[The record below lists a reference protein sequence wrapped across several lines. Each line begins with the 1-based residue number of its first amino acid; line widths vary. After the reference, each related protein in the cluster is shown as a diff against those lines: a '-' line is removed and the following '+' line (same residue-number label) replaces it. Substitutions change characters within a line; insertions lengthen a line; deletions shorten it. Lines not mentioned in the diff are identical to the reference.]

1 MLALPYARAQVDDER
16 KVPQG
21 RIGRLAR
28 LAAMGVKS
36 GAGALLDRSG
46 AGSAHHAAEVLGTL
60 RGLAAKVGQM
70 ASYVDGIVPEGQRAA
85 YEASMKALQAAAPK
99 SSAAEI
105 RACVEAELGAPIDRL
120 FARWSDEP
128 LASASIGQV
137 HVAQLADGR
146 EVAVKV
152 QHPGVVQAVESD
164 LANAGILE
172 GFVGALGGKR
182 FETKKMFAVIRA
194 RFREELDYELEA
206 SRLARFA
213 ELHAGDPT
221 VRVPALVRSHCARR
235 VLTTELARGWTFDE
249 ACAAPVDARR
259 AWAETM
265 WRFVFKGTLQ
275 GAMLNADP
283 HPGNYVFH
291 PDGVVTFLDYGCIQE
306 IEPEHRARAESV
318 HRAAL
323 DRDEAAF
330 ARAVAVLVK
339 SKPGALEKL
348 AVAYTRKC
356 FEPLFHSPY
365 HVVRS
370 YAAVLVDEMKGMA
383 QAARKVEPDEFFPMP
398 ADMVFVNR
406 LQFGFYSVLARLDVD
421 VDFAAVERSFL
432 GIATAAPRAPTPATP
447 EEERTPRTRSA

>member
-1 MLALPYARAQVDDER
+1 MPYGWPLVDDER
-16 KVPQG
+16 KLPQG
-21 RIGRLAR
+21 RLGRLAR
-28 LAAMGVKS
+28 LAAMGVKT

-46 AGSAHHAAEVLGTL
+46 VGSANHAAEVLGTL

-70 ASYVDGIVPEGQRAA
+70 ASYVDGVVPEGQRQA
-85 YEASMKALQAAAPK
+85 YEASMKALQSAAPR
-99 SSAAEI
+99 SSPAEI
-105 RACVEAELGAPIDRL
+105 RACVESELGAPIDRL

-137 HVAQLADGR
+137 HVAQLVDGR

-206 SRLARFA
+206 NRLSRFA

-221 VRVPALVRSHCARR
+221 VRVPGLVRSHSARR
-235 VLTTELARGWTFDE
+235 VLTTELARGATFDE
-249 ACAAPVDARR
+249 ACGAPVDARR

-265 WRFVFKGTLQ
+265 WRFVFKGTLR
-275 GAMLNADP
+275 GSMLNADP
-283 HPGNYVFH
+283 HPGNYIFH

-306 IEPEHRARAESV
+306 VEEEHRARAETV

-323 DRDEAAF
+323 DRDEDAF
-330 ARAVAVLVK
+330 GRAVAVLVN

-348 AVAYTRKC
+348 AIAYTRRC
-356 FEPLFHSPY
+356 FEPLFQSPY
-365 HVVRS
+365 HVRRK
-370 YAAVLVDEMKGMA
+370 YAATLVDGMKDMA
-383 QAARKVEPDEFFPMP
+383 QTARKLPAAEFFSMP
-398 ADMVFVNR
+398 PDMLFVNR
-406 LQFGFYSVLARLDVD
+406 LQFGFYSVLARLDVE
-421 VDFAAVERSFL
+421 VDYAAVERAFL
-432 GIATAAPRAPTPATP
+432 AVPSGAPTAPTPASR
-447 EEERTPRTRSA
+447 EEERIPRTRSA